1 VEALCSWVVSLFVQP
16 FVCLF
21 VCLSVNKSCAHD
33 ILKTNKLIFDANW
46 DKWSTGQGRE
56 TVNFRGQNSEGQST
70 RSRGAEVDNKNPFR
84 QDCSRTDRYSLFGR
98 A

>member
-1 VEALCSWVVSLFVQP
+1 MFLGCQSIRSAICL

-56 TVNFRGQNSEGQST
+56 TVNFRGQDSEGQST
-70 RSRGAEVDNKNPFR
+70 RSRGADVDHKNPFR
-84 QDCSRTDRYSLFGR
+84 QDCSRTDR
-98 A
+98 